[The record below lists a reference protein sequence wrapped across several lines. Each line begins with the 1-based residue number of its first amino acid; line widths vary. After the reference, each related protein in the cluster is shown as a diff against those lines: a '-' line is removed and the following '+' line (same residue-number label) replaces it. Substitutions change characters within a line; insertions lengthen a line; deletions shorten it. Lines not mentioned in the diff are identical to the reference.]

1 MAFVL
6 GLAPGKATEVPIVI
20 VAEDGVTSLRYYLN
34 IFRAEP
40 PKNSTGRWGASSWSL
55 GSLGSAGAPS
65 GSLDLRSRGSG
76 SDAKESMPPSM
87 LRAKAIR
94 QPGLPPQLCAYLCL
108 C

>member
-34 IFRAEP
+34 IFRAEA
-40 PKNSTGRWGASSWSL
+40 PKNSTDKGGTSAWSL

-65 GSLDLRSRGSG
+65 GSLDLRSGGSG

-87 LRAKAIR
+87 LSAKAAR
-94 QPGLPPQLCAYLCL
+94 QPGVLPQLCYCL
-108 C
+108 